1 MLNCESEVWIMS
13 CKTVLFNSLMMAAR
27 QVDTLAG
34 WEQLRDGS
42 EIGTIQIR
50 GTLVAQRLVSI
61 LRIQYIDQ

>member
-13 CKTVLFNSLMMAAR
+13 YKTVLFNSLMMAAR
-27 QVDTLAG
+27 QVDALAG

-42 EIGTIQIR
+42 EIGTMQIR
-50 GTLVAQRLVSI
+50 GTLVAQWLVSI

>member
-13 CKTVLFNSLMMAAR
+13 YKTVLFNSVMMAAR

>member
-13 CKTVLFNSLMMAAR
+13 YKTVLFNSLMMAAR

>member
-13 CKTVLFNSLMMAAR
+13 YKTVLFNSLMMAAR

-50 GTLVAQRLVSI
+50 GALVAQRLVSI